1 MQLITAPSAPATFG
15 SLPGSSSLIP
25 LWEQICNSSILHP
38 VQFSGRTNTIIT
50 NHSQFYMDTCD
61 PLLFCNVR
69 FRLNVVTVPIQWT
82 KSSTGHEKQI
92 NKSLGTDPKMAGMLK
107 VVYKN

>member
-1 MQLITAPSAPATFG
+1 MHLTNKPS
-15 SLPGSSSLIP
+15 S
-25 LWEQICNSSILHP
+25 
-38 VQFSGRTNTIIT
+38 TNAIIT

-69 FRLNVVTVPIQWT
+69 FRLNMVTVPIQWT

-107 VVYKN
+107 VGYKN

>member
-1 MQLITAPSAPATFG
+1 MHLTNKPS
-15 SLPGSSSLIP
+15 S
-25 LWEQICNSSILHP
+25 
-38 VQFSGRTNTIIT
+38 TNTIIT

-69 FRLNVVTVPIQWT
+69 FRLNMVTVPIQWT

-107 VVYKN
+107 VGYKN

>member
-1 MQLITAPSAPATFG
+1 
-15 SLPGSSSLIP
+15 
-25 LWEQICNSSILHP
+25 
-38 VQFSGRTNTIIT
+38 
-50 NHSQFYMDTCD
+50 MDTCD

>member
-1 MQLITAPSAPATFG
+1 
-15 SLPGSSSLIP
+15 
-25 LWEQICNSSILHP
+25 
-38 VQFSGRTNTIIT
+38 
-50 NHSQFYMDTCD
+50 MDTCD

-107 VVYKN
+107 VVYKIKSFKFAVYACLHNTFASQLT